1 MKTTHF
7 KLLGFE
13 IVIIFKIIARVTHLD
28 KKEKQCLQILNLKNK
43 LQCLITKVDYHFNQF
58 YIGI

>member
-28 KKEKQCLQILNLKNK
+28 KKEK
-43 LQCLITKVDYHFNQF
+43 
-58 YIGI
+58 